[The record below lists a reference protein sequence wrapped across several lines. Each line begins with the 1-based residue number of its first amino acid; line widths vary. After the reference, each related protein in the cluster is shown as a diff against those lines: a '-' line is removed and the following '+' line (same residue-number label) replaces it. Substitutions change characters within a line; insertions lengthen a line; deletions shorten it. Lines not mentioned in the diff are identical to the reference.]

1 MVTLGAG
8 GGDAHAASARTIR
21 QTTTLMRT
29 SRLYNRAM
37 RKPDRFSLSTERLE
51 IRAWRPGDRPALER
65 MVADGDMMRHLT
77 HGRAWS
83 IDEVDEFL
91 QRQAAQLT
99 AHGVCMGPLVLR
111 GSTDVVGV
119 AGIQPLDLPGE
130 YELGWWVWKAYWGL
144 GYASEAGRALRAF
157 AAEQMGLSRV
167 FAVIDPDNAASIRV
181 AEKIGMRFDRRTTA
195 RETAARRED
204 IDVVLYVTA

>member
-1 MVTLGAG
+1 
-8 GGDAHAASARTIR
+8 
-21 QTTTLMRT
+21 
-29 SRLYNRAM
+29 
-37 RKPDRFSLSTERLE
+37 
-51 IRAWRPGDRPALER
+51 

-83 IDEVDEFL
+83 VEEVDEFL
-91 QRQAAQLT
+91 QRQAAQLAT
-99 AHGVCMGPLVLR
+99 HGVCMGPLVLR
-111 GSTDVVGV
+111 GSDEIVGV

-130 YELGWWVWKAYWGL
+130 YELGWWVWKDYWGR
-144 GYASEAGRALRAF
+144 GYAAEAGRALMAF
-157 AAEQMGLSRV
+157 AMKEMDLTRV

-195 RETAARRED
+195 RETAARREE